1 MILENFPSQQT
12 RQLFLNGYA
21 AEVLGQEQNEDFISG
36 FDVSELIVRVGDYY
50 KVIISSGVIDDCDAL
65 CPIICTLL
73 VNVVYSSSGNFNCG
87 LRLCSLL

>member
-50 KVIISSGVIDDCDAL
+50 KVIYKY
-65 CPIICTLL
+65 LL
-73 VNVVYSSSGNFNCG
+73 V
-87 LRLCSLL
+87 L